1 MKNKVKRLIVFS
13 TLIELIITSVVLAKT
28 EGFVINNTSTFEN
41 KQNSINAYFESDYN
55 IINNNQQDDDKELR
69 EQLIELT
76 KKTTYLLLG
85 EANAKE
91 ESSEDYYKRHKDYLN
106 LRYNPDVPED
116 SSNVLGLDMNS
127 QEYKDDV
134 LSGITVP
141 TIFLKMEELGIKYSS
156 FGDIKVS
163 IIDDN
168 KAVGEITLPDVTIKE
183 QDEEDPM
190 KYNLIQTDLNIYYT
204 FKKLNGEFKLLFL
217 YGETNDKIKQELEKG
232 NENVGTLSKNSD
244 YNSQLEDVYDFSKSD
259 AVTDE
264 TINKIYANNN
274 SNIVYL
280 NSEYNLGVVATANG
294 FFINKGII
302 VTTYNYI
309 EQTLLK
315 AQTIT
320 IRDSDG
326 NIYELEDIAVLKI
339 KNANNTYVEI
349 QNNDIQKE
357 DAIISINSKN
367 GVGLSYSKGIIIVAN
382 KEIQTSIPITS
393 ELQGSPLFDTQGK
406 LVGMINSQ
414 KINSNISYA
423 TKANIIKQY
432 YDKFSNVGY
441 ENIKSVPFEELKEK
455 YYIKYKEENIVNNV
469 PNDKI
474 KEFSKID
481 NINEVIGLDLVK
493 GSYKNNIITLRYKN
507 NVHEYINTMQITS
520 SLRVNL
526 KNNGFNEKY
535 VSDSKIIYENG
546 KNQII
551 IMKEFDY
558 LIIVMVKV

>member
-326 NIYELEDIAVLKI
+326 NIYEYNIAVLKI